1 MAAKTSWHRY
11 GTKLHH
17 CCPMYT
23 GQSIEA
29 SERER
34 LYIEQKDSREKK
46 YFCYYGHHQETLK
59 YLMNYSQLNPTPL
72 NFISVKR

>member
-1 MAAKTSWHRY
+1 
-11 GTKLHH
+11 
-17 CCPMYT
+17 MYT

-46 YFCYYGHHQETLK
+46 YFVIMVIIKKH
-59 YLMNYSQLNPTPL
+59 
-72 NFISVKR
+72 